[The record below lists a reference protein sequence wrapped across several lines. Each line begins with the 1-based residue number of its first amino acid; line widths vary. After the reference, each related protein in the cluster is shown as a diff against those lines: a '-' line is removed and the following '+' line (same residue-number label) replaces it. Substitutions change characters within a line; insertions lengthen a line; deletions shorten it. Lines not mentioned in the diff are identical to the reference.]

1 MRKVIILGIT
11 SVLFSVGLSAQIR
24 KIPASVT
31 NAFEQKY
38 PLARDVEFKDVL
50 SSIHIHFVLDS
61 EVMVAK
67 YSNNGE
73 WKETEKEWS
82 YDKLSAEVQDGFQ
95 KSKYVDEWKVKETAI
110 IYLPGGSEQYRLK
123 VEKNDVQKKYLYFD
137 KKGRL
142 LRDALTI

>member
-1 MRKVIILGIT
+1 MRKVISLSII
-11 SVLFSVGLSAQIR
+11 SILFSVGLCAQIR
-24 KIPASVT
+24 KIPSAVT

-50 SSIHIHFVLDS
+50 ASIHIHFLIDS
-61 EVMVAK
+61 EKLVAK
-67 YSNNGE
+67 FSNKGE

-82 YDKLSAEVQDGFQ
+82 YDKLSTEVQEGLQ
-95 KSKYVDEWKVKETAI
+95 KSKYAEEWKVKETTI
-110 IYLPGGSEQYRLK
+110 IYLPGGPEQYRLK

-137 KKGRL
+137 KNGRL

>member
-1 MRKVIILGIT
+1 MRKVIILGI

-82 YDKLSAEVQDGFQ
+82 YNKLSSEVQDGFQ

-142 LRDALTI
+142 LRDALTL